1 LSSYLALLLGADH
14 GGAFLGF
21 GISGFS
27 LVFLQ
32 FGAKMPVTHHIS
44 LVAAGAAIASGS
56 LVWGALFGIG
66 AAFVAQF
73 WACTFT
79 IHADTYIDPPA
90 VAIFSMWSVMVAL
103 GALGVYNL
111 IPCRKQLTNK
121 GSERMESFTEFRMSQ
136 VFFYGRD
143 SFSTIGE
150 QTALRGSKALI
161 ISDHIMEKL
170 GVLSRCQKHL
180 EQSEVAYTAYL
191 NVDTEPSD
199 IHVAESLDLFLR
211 EKCDVIVAVGGGSCI
226 DTAKAVAVLASNGGY
241 IGDYVGMKAPIKK
254 DPVKLIVAPTT
265 AGTGSE
271 VTSVTVINNTKDDVK
286 MMIRTCLMPS
296 VAIVDPVLTLSLPPH
311 VTAATGIDAL
321 CHAVEGYISRLA
333 QPLTDIL
340 ALSAIKLIW
349 ENLKKAYTNGNDI
362 DARENMSLPPP
373 GGDAF
378 SNSSVCGHALSARS
392 ARCSLCHGVSNA
404 MLLPGVLVFTKGH
417 ALKGL
422 L

>member
-1 LSSYLALLLGADH
+1 
-14 GGAFLGF
+14 
-21 GISGFS
+21 
-27 LVFLQ
+27 
-32 FGAKMPVTHHIS
+32 
-44 LVAAGAAIASGS
+44 
-56 LVWGALFGIG
+56 
-66 AAFVAQF
+66 
-73 WACTFT
+73 
-79 IHADTYIDPPA
+79 
-90 VAIFSMWSVMVAL
+90 
-103 GALGVYNL
+103 
-111 IPCRKQLTNK
+111 
-121 GSERMESFTEFRMSQ
+121 MESFTEFRMTQ
-136 VFFYGRD
+136 VLFYGRD

-180 EQSEVAYTAYL
+180 EQAEVAYTAYL

-241 IGDYVGMKAPIKK
+241 IGDYVGMKTPIKK

-286 MMIRTCLMPS
+286 MMIKNLAFMPS

-349 ENLKKAYTNGNDI
+349 ENLKKAYTNGSDI
-362 DARENMSLPPP
+362 DARENMSLAATQA
-373 GGDAF
+373 GMAF
-378 SNSSVCGHALSARS
+378 SNSSVCLVHGMSRPIGAMFHVP
-392 ARCSLCHGVSNA
+392 HGVSNA
-404 MLLPGVLVFTKGH
+404 MLLPGVLEFTKGH
-417 ALKGL
+417 ATERLAVIGRLLKPELQNKRDQEVVETL
-422 L
+422 LQDLIQLCKDLKIPNMKTWGIERDKFEQVVAKMATDALASGSPANNPRVPTVEETIELYRYCYDYNFG